1 MTDIEAIDF
10 FKDPDLVADP
20 YPHFEALRSKCPVH
34 RENHYDVVMVTGYD
48 EALEVYNDP
57 DTFSSCLSVTGP
69 FPGFPVPLEGDDIS
83 DLIVEHRD
91 SLPMSDQLPTL
102 DPPVHTAHR
111 GLLMRLITPKRLKEN
126 EAAMWHMAD
135 GLLDTY
141 LAEGEGEYIKGF
153 AGPFTMLIIA
163 DLLGVPDEDR
173 GEFAKNLHQAPGSGG
188 GVGGTKGESLGH
200 SPLEY
205 LYQRFS
211 EYVEDRRRHPQDD
224 VLTGLATATFPD
236 GSTPEVIDV
245 VRVAANLFAA
255 GQETTVRLLSTAL
268 KLLGD
273 DPELQQQLREHR
285 ELVPNF
291 VEECLRYES
300 PVKGDFRLSRVRHH
314 RGRRRPAGRDHRDG
328 AQRRRQPRPEPLRRP
343 RHVRR
348 RAVQR
353 PPAAGVRPG
362 HPHLPRRT
370 ARPRRGPRGDRAHP
384 RPHRRHPHLR
394 ARARSCRRPAVPVR
408 PDVHPAWP
416 DPAAPRVRPG
426 RRRRRGGRSLMR
438 VAIDE
443 DLCRGHGVCCSLCP
457 EVFDLSDDGYAT
469 VLVDEVPPEHEEA
482 VTSAVTRCP
491 ERAIARS

>member
-1 MTDIEAIDF
+1 VTDIEAIDF

-20 YPHFEALRSKCPVH
+20 YPHFEALRSRCPVQ

-57 DTFSSCLSVTGP
+57 ATFSSCLSVTGP
-69 FPGFPVPLEGDDIS
+69 FPGFPVPLEGDDVS
-83 DLIVEHRD
+83 DLIAEHRD

-126 EAAMWHMAD
+126 EEAMWQMAD

-141 LAEGEGEYIKGF
+141 LAAGEGEYIKGF
-153 AGPFTMLIIA
+153 AGPFTMLVIA
-163 DLLGVPDEDR
+163 DLLGVPEEDR
-173 GEFAKNLHQAPGSGG
+173 GEFAENLHQAPGSGG

-211 EYVEDRRRHPQDD
+211 DYVEDRRRSPRDD

-273 DPELQQQLREHR
+273 DPDLQRHLREHR

-291 VEECLRYES
+291 IEECLRYES
-300 PVKGDFRLSRVRHH
+300 PVKGDFRLSRVPTTV
-314 RGRRRPAGRDHRDG
+314 GGVDLPAGTTVMVLNGAANRDPNHFDDPDTFDVERSNARQQLAFGRGIHTCPG
-328 AQRRRQPRPEPLRRP
+328 APL
-343 RHVRR
+343 
-348 RAVQR
+348 
-353 PPAAGVRPG
+353 
-362 HPHLPRRT
+362 
-370 ARPRRGPRGDRAHP
+370 
-384 RPHRRHPHLR
+384 
-394 ARARSCRRPAVPVR
+394 ARAE
-408 PDVHPAWP
+408 
-416 DPAAPRVRPG
+416 G
-426 RRRRRGGRSLMR
+426 R
-438 VAIDE
+438 VAIERILDRTADIRISE
-443 DLCRGHGVCCSLCP
+443 RVHGPAGARQYQYVPTFILRGLTRLHL
-457 EVFDLSDDGYAT
+457 EFDLADGDA
-469 VLVDEVPPEHEEA
+469 A
-482 VTSAVTRCP
+482 GA
-491 ERAIARS
+491 AR